1 MKTRI
6 CMTKEIRSYSPD
18 YKPGDLAVFPT
29 PIAKSFIDRE
39 LAIYIDGEPC
49 DPETQQEPKRG
60 AA

>member
-6 CMTKEIRSYSPD
+6 CMTKEIRGYSPD
-18 YKPGDLAVFPT
+18 YKPGDLAVFPP
-29 PIAKSFIDRE
+29 PIARNWIERG

-49 DPETQQEPKRG
+49 DPEAQQEPKRG